1 MGRINIGQYQAYQE
15 ARANNEGGERTPVKF
30 YPYFSLKKSNETA
43 RVRVLSATVE
53 DVDAYFIHKVPCEN
67 KKGVKYWKEVN
78 CLNDDGRHVD
88 DCPFCKEYNHLKGE
102 DGKSDSRHRHAK
114 AFLKL
119 INLNTNQYEYFE
131 RGMGWVKDELS
142 PYAKRNL
149 PLYGKVIEIERIG
162 SDLQTTYKLYACDSD
177 ENGTPYPPVIK
188 EDIEVLKVQYEV
200 PEILGTTLVDASADQ
215 MNCYIEQ
222 GFLPF
227 NSIPSAT
234 ASPSTA
240 VPPEPAKQPIAAQPL
255 EKSVEPPVKEQ
266 VAPPAPEQTKV
277 QPRHR
282 PSPKVDF

>member
-1 MGRINIGQYQAYQE
+1 MARINIGQYQAYQE
-15 ARANNEGGERTPVKF
+15 AREANDGAERTPVKF

-43 RVRVLSATVE
+43 RVRLLSATVD

-78 CLNDDGRHVD
+78 CLNEDGRHVD

-114 AFLKL
+114 VFLKL
-119 INLNTNQYEYFE
+119 VNINTNQYEYFE

-177 ENGTPYPPVIK
+177 ENGTPYPPVTK
-188 EDIEVLKVQYEV
+188 EDIEALLVQYEV
-200 PEILGTTLVDASADQ
+200 PEILGTTLMDASADQ

-234 ASPSTA
+234 VAPSTE
-240 VPPEPAKQPIAAQPL
+240 VKSEPTKQPIAATA
-255 EKSVEPPVKEQ
+255 VEPPSK
-266 VAPPAPEQTKV
+266 APEQPPVQTKV

-282 PSPKVDF
+282 PTPKVDF